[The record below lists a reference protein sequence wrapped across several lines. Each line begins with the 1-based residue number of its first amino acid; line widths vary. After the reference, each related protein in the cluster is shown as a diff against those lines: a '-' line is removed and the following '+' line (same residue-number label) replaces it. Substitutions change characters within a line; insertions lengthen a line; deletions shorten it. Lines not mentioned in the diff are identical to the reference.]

1 MKIKYVFKFVML
13 SFIFFLNGCSYRNE
27 NPNMELTGNII
38 MPTPN
43 LHFGGDDSFVGLL
56 IFDVKNKQGK
66 IVFEDKICGEP
77 SCNKDKN
84 KVLCVDFYDYLY
96 EYNLDTGEYI
106 SLLDKEE
113 LIHHPQ
119 YIPNTNCI
127 SYIKFDKLIIYN
139 LETKNKKEIDNVL
152 EYSWSKDGKSFIYN
166 KFEDGNGFIFK
177 YDLENNTSIKLFE
190 GRTPIYSADNN
201 YMAYFNSKDEDK
213 RSEIIVRNLK
223 TGEEKSS
230 EYDAIHNFKFSPES
244 DKIAYTKTSGI
255 YESDLVVWDYKTD
268 EHCVLIEKIVNDCGF
283 DWK

>member
-1 MKIKYVFKFVML
+1 M
-13 SFIFFLNGCSYRNE
+13 
-27 NPNMELTGNII
+27 
-38 MPTPN
+38 
-43 LHFGGDDSFVGLL
+43 
-56 IFDVKNKQGK
+56 
-66 IVFEDKICGEP
+66 
-77 SCNKDKN
+77 
-84 KVLCVDFYDYLY
+84 
-96 EYNLDTGEYI
+96 
-106 SLLDKEE
+106 
-113 LIHHPQ
+113 
-119 YIPNTNCI
+119 
-127 SYIKFDKLIIYN
+127 
-139 LETKNKKEIDNVL
+139 
-152 EYSWSKDGKSFIYN
+152 
-166 KFEDGNGFIFK
+166 
-177 YDLENNTSIKLFE
+177 ENNTSIKLFE

>member
-1 MKIKYVFKFVML
+1 MKIKYVFKFAML

-43 LHFGGDDSFVGLL
+43 LHFGGDDSFGLL
-56 IFDVKNKQGK
+56 IFDVKNKQGEL
-66 IVFEDKICGEP
+66 VF
-77 SCNKDKN
+77 KDKTFIDPFYDRN
-84 KVLCVDFYDYLY
+84 KVLCLYHSQYLY
-96 EYNLDTGEYI
+96 EYDLNSGKDV
-106 SLLDKEE
+106 LLLNEEE
-113 LIHHPQ
+113 LIHYPQ
-119 YIPNTNCI
+119 YVPNTNCI
-127 SYIKFDKLIIYN
+127 SYTKFDKLIIYN

-152 EYSWSKDGKSFIYN
+152 KYSWSKDGKSFIYN
-166 KFEDGNGFIFK
+166 KYEDGNGFIFK

-190 GRTPIYSADNN
+190 GRTPVYSADNN

-230 EYDAIHNFKFSPES
+230 EYDAIHNFRFSPES

-268 EHCVLIEKIVNDCGF
+268 EHCVLIEKIVNDWGF